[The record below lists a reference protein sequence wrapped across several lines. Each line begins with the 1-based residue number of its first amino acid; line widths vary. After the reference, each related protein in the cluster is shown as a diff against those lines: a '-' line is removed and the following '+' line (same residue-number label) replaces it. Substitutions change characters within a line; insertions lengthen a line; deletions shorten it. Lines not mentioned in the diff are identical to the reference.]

1 MALAAPRFAETR
13 TVRLAPLSQLSAAL
27 PHRHV
32 HVTDATLQPLSQS
45 PAGLQCELLLCLA
58 PRENGDASGGSGG
71 ISNSTSNSTGNSTN
85 STTTTTTT
93 TSNVW
98 VFVDDRAVD
107 ADVQWVKGLLR
118 EWKTNLQRQHRLS
131 SSVLIQ

>member
-1 MALAAPRFAETR
+1 M
-13 TVRLAPLSQLSAAL
+13 RLAPLSQLSAAL

-58 PRENGDASGGSGG
+58 PRENGDASGN
-71 ISNSTSNSTGNSTN
+71 SNNSTGTSGTSTANANPTN
-85 STTTTTTT
+85 STINT